1 MTATRCDRAASTDYN
16 EKRRVNVI
24 QSKWELMNER
34 IFYEWFFT
42 VVFVA
47 TRLQETAYT
56 TTCNL

>member
-34 IFYEWFFT
+34 IFYEWFT